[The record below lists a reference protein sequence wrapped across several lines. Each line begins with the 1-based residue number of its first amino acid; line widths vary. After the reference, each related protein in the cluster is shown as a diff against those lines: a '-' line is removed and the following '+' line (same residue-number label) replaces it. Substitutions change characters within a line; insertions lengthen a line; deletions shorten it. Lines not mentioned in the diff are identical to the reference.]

1 MNNQDIKIL
10 TDILNALSYIPTQGK
25 NTVIMGKCLEA
36 LEGFIL
42 DKQEEIRLENNKEE

>member
-25 NTVIMGKCLEA
+25 NTVIIVSQMRKP
-36 LEGFIL
+36 EG
-42 DKQEEIRLENNKEE
+42 QEFK